1 MNFVQKLLIFLT
13 FLSRNEVWQKYKKLF
28 LEWLSKYI
36 SKKQVVEQK
45 EENEM
50 SVYPEN
56 LPLDSFKY
64 LVANYSDLFGEKTP
78 DTAAHAYTMLGYLL
92 SVTVGQPSFSQTFS
106 ASPADL
112 EVLAEL
118 YVLENVEPVF
128 GSDKAGMDPAT
139 IIMIIQGIL
148 SLLRMLGIGK
158 NAKTSDVID

>member
-50 SVYPEN
+50 SVYPETP
-56 LPLDSFKY
+56 PLESIKY
-64 LVANYSDLFGEKTP
+64 LVANRSTLTDNLP
-78 DTAAHAYTMLGYLL
+78 DATYHGYLVLGYLL
-92 SVTVGQPSFSQTFS
+92 SVTVGQPSTVKTFNS
-106 ASPADL
+106 EPL
-112 EVLAEL
+112 NEEVLAEL
-118 YVLENVEPVF
+118 YALEDVEPVF

-148 SLLRMLGIGK
+148 SLLRMLGVGK